1 MTLLV
6 CSQLPQM
13 QCVRNGCLHMDMY
26 NLQDYIIAKISL
38 YTLYQ
43 KMVYSCS
50 VGAMCNLS
58 ILSPIYRECFKGSN
72 KVGFFFFLYLSINN
86 VCPRY
91 LSYEYFE
98 FLFLSFSNS
107 YVLCV
112 YGTCSQLKKLLIK
125 SICKM
130 LCLISTKITFSSG
143 ENLNFMVH

>member
-1 MTLLV
+1 M
-6 CSQLPQM
+6 
-13 QCVRNGCLHMDMY
+13 
-26 NLQDYIIAKISL
+26 
-38 YTLYQ
+38 
-43 KMVYSCS
+43 
-50 VGAMCNLS
+50 
-58 ILSPIYRECFKGSN
+58 ECFKGSN

-130 LCLISTKITFSSG
+130 LYLISTKVTFSSG